1 MISPAL
7 CASLGCGCCGCG
19 GFGVGVV
26 ICGIVAAVPGGIDRP
41 NAAFVTS
48 FNFLFE
54 LILSP

>member
-7 CASLGCGCCGCG
+7 CASLGCGCG

-48 FNFLFE
+48 FNT
-54 LILSP
+54 